1 MKLNA
6 KRYPTIA
13 KILNASPV
21 EASVFEILVKNQSG
35 EELGR
40 LTPEQFRKGLEAP
53 QGMFLDDVVKKFNEL
68 NKNESAEVV
77 LRKLNKKD

>member
-1 MKLNA
+1 
-6 KRYPTIA
+6 
-13 KILNASPV
+13 V